1 MRSLTVLA
9 VAGNLGIAGFY
20 STLVLFS
27 RNELSL
33 GPTGYGLLLAGS
45 AVGSVGA
52 GLVANRV
59 AAPRRRRW
67 VLVLSGPASALC
79 LALIAIAPN
88 LVLTVVAMAAIGGL
102 ITLAN
107 VVAVSLRQLVTPEE
121 MLGRV
126 TSVHRFLCW
135 GALPLGAALAGVVGD
150 AAGVRAAILV
160 GAAVVLTLGAVAIRP
175 LLTADTDA
183 YALEPTTAA

>member
-1 MRSLTVLA
+1 M
-9 VAGNLGIAGFY
+9 
-20 STLVLFS
+20 
-27 RNELSL
+27 
-33 GPTGYGLLLAGS
+33 
-45 AVGSVGA
+45 
-52 GLVANRV
+52 
-59 AAPRRRRW
+59 PRR
-67 VLVLSGPASALC
+67 VL
-79 LALIAIAPN
+79 
-88 LVLTVVAMAAIGGL
+88 
-102 ITLAN
+102 
-107 VVAVSLRQLVTPEE
+107 LVTEESARAYTDNDLQFAEGKGEE